1 MWNACRSAIE
11 HYADFEG
18 RSNRPELWWFYLA
31 YIIVSI
37 TLLMLGEFHWVFQ
50 IAWWVFVVSLFLPS
64 LAVSIRRLHDSGKS
78 GWWFLILFIPFF
90 GWIVFLVFMLLPSD
104 DEADRYGRLSTGQIG
119 SGEKEVDKRDR
130 VRVARFHE
138 QNSHQEPSWTNCH
151 ECMEYIEELNSLR
164 AIAQRAGEE
173 AVDDVMT
180 EFHEQNS
187 HRGRSWTDCRQCME
201 YMEQLV
207 RERRLRER

>member
-18 RSNRPELWWFYLA
+18 RSSRPELWWFYLA

-37 TLLMLGEFHWVFQ
+37 TLITLLTLGEFHWVFR
-50 IAWWVFVVSLFLPS
+50 IAYWVFVVSLFLPS

-104 DEADRYGRLSTGQIG
+104 D
-119 SGEKEVDKRDR
+119 
-130 VRVARFHE
+130 
-138 QNSHQEPSWTNCH
+138 
-151 ECMEYIEELNSLR
+151 LR
-164 AIAQRAGEE
+164 TIAQRAGEE